1 MPTPKTPTL
10 IICPEK
16 VDRATFPTWV
26 NSISESAALTLVY
39 APIDLIPYWE
49 ENFKKHDIGAI
60 WQSIDRYGFR
70 DPFAWDKHL
79 NDGNGGIVEGNG
91 RREALEHG
99 FKAGQKAPRGIM
111 VKEGRW
117 YAPLLIG
124 VDSTGEREAI
134 AYGTSHNVLT
144 MSGGDF
150 SAYDISKMFEPEA
163 YLETLQDLAEFEL
176 LPIPFEG
183 DYIDSLLEQM
193 AQQNEELDLGGKE
206 KGDRGSGDGKKEIDC
221 VCPSC
226 GHSFIRQM
234 GG

>member
-1 MPTPKTPTL
+1 MSTSTPL

-16 VDRATFPTWV
+16 ADRASFPDWV
-26 NSISESAALTLVY
+26 NSIAESGSLTLVY

-60 WQSIDRYGFR
+60 WQSIERYGFR

-99 FKAGQKAPRGIM
+99 FKAGQSAPRGILA
-111 VKEGRW
+111 KNGKW

-134 AYGTSHNVLT
+134 AYGIDHNSLGLSGSDFTALDVSKLFEPDDYLKALEDLAQYESLPIST
-144 MSGGDF
+144 DGDDLDFLLKELNKPIEYPEDEDGGDR
-150 SAYDISKMFEPEA
+150 
-163 YLETLQDLAEFEL
+163 
-176 LPIPFEG
+176 
-183 DYIDSLLEQM
+183 
-193 AQQNEELDLGGKE
+193 
-206 KGDRGSGDGKKEIDC
+206 DRTGGKKEIEC
-221 VCPSC
+221 VCPEC
-226 GHSFIRQM
+226 GAKFIRQM

>member
-1 MPTPKTPTL
+1 MPKATAPTL

-16 VDRATFPTWV
+16 GDRASFPDWV
-26 NSISESAALTLVY
+26 NSIAESAALTLVY

-60 WQSIDRYGFR
+60 WQSIERYGFR

-111 VKEGRW
+111 VKESRW

-134 AYGTSHNVLT
+134 AYGVSHNALV
-144 MSGGDF
+144 MSGSDF
-150 SAYDISKMFEPEA
+150 SAYDISKLFEPEA
-163 YLETLQDLAEFEL
+163 YLDTLKDLADFEL
-176 LPIPFEG
+176 LPVPFDG
-183 DYIDSLLEQM
+183 DYLDSLIEQM
-193 AQQNEELDLGGKE
+193 AQQDQDLDLGGKE
-206 KGDRGSGDGKKEIDC
+206 KGDRGSDGKKEIEC
-221 VCPSC
+221 VCPNC
-226 GHSFIRQM
+226 GERFIRHV

>member
-1 MPTPKTPTL
+1 MPKPTAPTL

-16 VDRATFPTWV
+16 VDRATFPDWV
-26 NSISESAALTLVY
+26 NAIAESSALTLVY

-134 AYGTSHNVLT
+134 AYGVDHNAISLLG
-144 MSGGDF
+144 SDF
-150 SAYDISKMFEPEA
+150 TALDVSKLFEPND
-163 YLETLQDLAEFEL
+163 YLEALQDLAQFESMPVAIDGDDLDFL
-176 LPIPFEG
+176 LKELNKPIELP
-183 DYIDSLLEQM
+183 
-193 AQQNEELDLGGKE
+193 EEPE
-206 KGDRGSGDGKKEIDC
+206 ERSDRGSNGKKEIEC
-221 VCPSC
+221 VCPNC
-226 GHSFIRQM
+226 GERFIRQM